1 MPFLTELTNALHLE
15 RVIVHQLLHQVIR
28 LILSV
33 HATNAMNAFH
43 VDRGKSDATVFATG
57 STVLIDGQPDL
68 SRSFSSSWLMTSTC
82 RKPPENRSLPSA
94 FAPEPSNRSPISSTS
109 ALGSVA

>member
-68 SRSFSSSWLMTSTC
+68 SRSFFLVMADDFHLQETT
-82 RKPPENRSLPSA
+82 REQVAAIRFRS
-94 FAPEPSNRSPISSTS
+94 
-109 ALGSVA
+109 